1 MVSSAV
7 SSLTPDVSG
16 ASAEAARINIEG
28 RLERLPMTSYQK
40 RVFAV
45 VATAWLA
52 DQVDVALL
60 VFLIG
65 AITKEF
71 HLTHVQIGYL
81 ASMTFLGQLVGNIIF
96 GSASDILG
104 RRGTFQVTMILWG
117 VASFLAAGAWGL
129 VSLMIFRFLI
139 GAGVG
144 GEAPVAQAI
153 LSEVVPAAERGKYIA
168 FMEGF
173 WAVGFVLSGG
183 ISYVLLPVAGWRW
196 VFVVVGCLA
205 VAVFLVRRG
214 LPESPR
220 WLADHGRFREADA
233 AMSQIEAEVAKRY
246 GRPLPSPKPF
256 LEDAVRDTRNP
267 LSILFQRSH
276 TKRNVMLFGMWFF
289 ALLGF
294 YGLNSWIAI
303 MLEAHG
309 LSIVKSVGFVTLI
322 VLGGIPGFYV
332 AALLLEKLG
341 RKPTTAIFLAMSAV
355 LAFIYGQAPN
365 LVVLFIAGFCMQFFM
380 FGMWSCL
387 YAYTPELY
395 PTRCRSTG
403 AGVASAFGR
412 VGAITGPIVVGYIIS
427 TVGHVGVFTLGAGS
441 FGLAALMV
449 IVLGIETRG
458 KILEEISQI
467 GVDKKTAPVGQAVPE

>member
-1 MVSSAV
+1 AMTNSVGQEREAKSAA
-7 SSLTPDVSG
+7 D
-16 ASAEAARINIEG
+16 AHAEAARINIAG
-28 RLERLPMTSYQK
+28 RLERLPMTWYQK
-40 RVFAV
+40 RVFV
-45 VATAWLA
+45 IVATAWLA

-71 HLTHVQIGYL
+71 HLTHIEIGYL
-81 ASMTFLGQLVGNIIF
+81 ASMTFLGQLVGHIIF
-96 GSASDILG
+96 GSASDLFG
-104 RRGTFQVTMILWG
+104 RRVTFQATMIVWG

-129 VSLMIFRFLI
+129 VPLMVFRFLI

-153 LSEVVPAAERGKYIA
+153 LSEVIPANERGKYIA

-173 WAVGFVLSGG
+173 WAVGFVLSGL
-183 ISYVLLPVAGWRW
+183 ISYALLPVAGWRW
-196 VFVVVGCLA
+196 VFVVVGFFA
-205 VAVFLVRRG
+205 VAVFWVRRS

-220 WLADHGRFREADA
+220 WLADHGRFKEADT
-233 AMSQIEAEVAKRY
+233 AMSLIETEVAKRY
-246 GRPLPSPKPF
+246 GRPLPPPKPF
-256 LEDAVRDTRNP
+256 LEDAVRETRNP
-267 LSILFQRSH
+267 LTILFQRIYL
-276 TKRNVMLFGMWFF
+276 KRNVMLFSMWFF

-303 MLEAHG
+303 MLEGQG
-309 LSIVKSVGFVTLI
+309 LSVVKSVGFVTAI
-322 VLGGIPGFYV
+322 AAGGIPGFYV
-332 AALLLEKLG
+332 AALLLEKIG
-341 RKPTTAIFLAMSAV
+341 RKPTTALFLVMSAV
-355 LAFIYGQAPN
+355 MAFIYGQAPD
-365 LVVLFIAGFCMQFFM
+365 LVMLFVTGFIMQFFF

-395 PTRCRSTG
+395 PTRCRATG

-412 VGAITGPIVVGYIIS
+412 VGAIAGPIVVGYIIS
-427 TVGHVGVFTLGAGS
+427 TVGHVGVFTLGAVS
-441 FGLAALMV
+441 FGVAALLV

-467 GVDKKTAPVGQAVPE
+467 AQTGK

>member
-1 MVSSAV
+1 MSIAITRAV
-7 SSLTPDVSG
+7 AAHNVEG
-16 ASAEAARINIEG
+16 ARAEAARINIEG

-40 RVFAV
+40 RVFV
-45 VATAWLA
+45 IVATAWLA

-65 AITKEF
+65 AITRDF
-71 HLTHVQIGYL
+71 QLTHIEIGYL
-81 ASMTFLGQLVGNIIF
+81 ASMTFLGQLVGNIVF
-96 GSASDILG
+96 GSSSDLLG
-104 RRGTFQVTMILWG
+104 RRTTFQATMILWG

-129 VSLMIFRFLI
+129 ASLMVFRFLI

-153 LSEVVPAAERGKYIA
+153 LSEVIPAGERGKYIA

-173 WAVGFVLSGG
+173 WAVGFVLSGL
-183 ISYVLLPVAGWRW
+183 ISYALLPVAGWRW
-196 VFVVVGCLA
+196 VFVVVGLLA
-205 VAVFLVRRG
+205 AVVFWVRRS

-220 WLADHGRFREADA
+220 WLADHGRFEEADA
-233 AMSQIEAEVAKRY
+233 AMSRIEAEVVSRH
-246 GRPLPSPKPF
+246 GGELPPPKPF
-256 LEDAVRDTRNP
+256 IEDAVQETRNP
-267 LSILFQRSH
+267 MAVLFQRSH
-276 TKRNVMLFGMWFF
+276 LKRNVMLFSMWFF

-294 YGLNSWIAI
+294 YGLNSWIAV
-303 MLEAHG
+303 MLEAQG
-309 LSIVKSVGFVTLI
+309 LSVVKSVGFVTLI
-322 VLGGIPGFYV
+322 AVGGIPGFYV
-332 AALLLEKLG
+332 AARLLEKIG
-341 RKPTTAIFLAMSAV
+341 RKPTTAIFLVMSAV
-355 LAFIYGQAPN
+355 MAFAYGQAPN
-365 LVVLFIAGFCMQFFM
+365 FVMLFVFGFFMQFFM

-412 VGAITGPIVVGYIIS
+412 VGAITGPIVVGYIINM
-427 TVGHVGVFTLGAGS
+427 VGQVGVFTLGAGS

-449 IVLGIETRG
+449 LVLGIETRG

-467 GVDKKTAPVGQAVPE
+467 AHARK